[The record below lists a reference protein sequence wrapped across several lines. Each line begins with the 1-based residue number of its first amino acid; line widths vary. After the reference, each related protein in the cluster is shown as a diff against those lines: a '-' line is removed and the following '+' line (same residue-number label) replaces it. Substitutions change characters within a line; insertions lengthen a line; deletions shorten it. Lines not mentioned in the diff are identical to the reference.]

1 MIDLVL
7 VTHKKNELRIAKPI
21 KISTNKNK
29 KIIRQAS
36 KKKCKK
42 RF

>member
-1 MIDLVL
+1 MIDLVP

-21 KISTNKNK
+21 KISTNRNK